1 MVQIS
6 YIIILL
12 KSAVP
17 LLLSAMMFF
26 QKVPNIVELKNY
38 KTSLRVLSAAYFLLG
53 ATNLIHFFAVDHNTT
68 KFGYLVFSG
77 IYAIVS
83 SFQALLFTYSLII
96 LINAFYVTKK
106 RLIIQLIPII
116 LFCALTITGS
126 WFENYFFLK
135 TIVVLFGTYYFA
147 LLIYYTYLFITEVT
161 KFKVGIKD
169 FFSDDEEKRLKWVV
183 IAFCYSLAI
192 GLWALLIILFPQ
204 KNLLEIIFSIVC
216 LIFYPYLA
224 FRYMN
229 YTLDFYVLKPV
240 IAHQETKQAEQQPS
254 YPGSR
259 TDFTEKIAKWVGNK
273 SYKKSGITIK
283 ELADELCTNRTYL
296 SNHINSTM
304 NTSFCQWLNN
314 LRIEEAQ
321 RLLTDNPSLSLK
333 DLAQDL
339 GYKEQAAFSRHFT
352 GIVGTSPSE
361 WKKAG
366 NETNKNGTF

>member
-1 MVQIS
+1 M
-6 YIIILL
+6 
-12 KSAVP
+12 
-17 LLLSAMMFF
+17 LSALMFF
-26 QKVPNIVELKNY
+26 QKVPNIAELKKY

-53 ATNLIHFFAVDHNTT
+53 TTNLIHFFAVDHNTT
-68 KFGYLVFSG
+68 KFGLLIFSG

-106 RLIIQLIPII
+106 RLIIQLVPII
-116 LFCALTITGS
+116 LFCALTITAS
-126 WFENYFFLK
+126 WSESYIFLK
-135 TIVVLFGTYYFA
+135 TIVVIFGSYYFA
-147 LLIYYTYLFITEVT
+147 LLVYYTYLFTSEAM
-161 KFKVGIKD
+161 KFKAGIKA
-169 FFSDDEEKRLKWVV
+169 FFSDDEEKRLRWVV
-183 IAFCYSLAI
+183 IAFCYSLII

-204 KNLLEIIFSIVC
+204 KQLLETIFSIVC

-229 YTLDFYVLKPV
+229 YTHDFYVLKPV
-240 IAHQETKQAEQQPS
+240 IARQEEPKQTELLQTS
-254 YPGSR
+254 YPGNR
-259 TDFTEKIAKWVGNK
+259 ADFTEKIDKWVNNK

-321 RLLTDNPSLSLK
+321 RLLANNPSLSLK
-333 DLAQDL
+333 DLAHDL

-352 GIVGTSPSE
+352 NIVGTSPSE
-361 WKKAG
+361 WKKTN
-366 NETNKNGTF
+366 NETNKNGLL

>member
-1 MVQIS
+1 MIQIT

-53 ATNLIHFFAVDHNTT
+53 TTNLIHFFAVDQNTT
-68 KFGYLVFSG
+68 KFGLLVFSG

-83 SFQALLFTYSLII
+83 SFQALLFSYSLII

-106 RLIIQLIPII
+106 RLIIRLAPII
-116 LFCALTITGS
+116 LFCILVITGS
-126 WFENYFFLK
+126 WLRNYVFMK
-135 TIVVLFGTYYFA
+135 TIVVLFSIYYFA
-147 LLIYYTYLFITEVT
+147 LLLYYTYIFILEVR
-161 KFKVGIKD
+161 KFKAGIKD
-169 FFSDDEEKRLKWVV
+169 FFSDDEEKRLRWVV
-183 IAFCYSLAI
+183 IVFCYSLSI
-192 GLWALLIILFPQ
+192 GLWALLVILFPQ
-204 KNLLEIIFSIVC
+204 IKLLEIIFSIVC
-216 LIFYPYLA
+216 LIFYPILA

-240 IAHQETKQAEQQPS
+240 IAHQEPKQAEQQPGH
-254 YPGSR
+254 PGSR
-259 TDFTEKIAKWVGNK
+259 ADFTEKIDKWVGNK
-273 SYKKSGITIK
+273 SYKKSGVTIK

-321 RLLTDNPSLSLK
+321 RLLTDDPSLSLK
-333 DLAQDL
+333 DLAHDL

-352 GIVGTSPSE
+352 NIVGTSPSE
-361 WKKAG
+361 WKKAA
-366 NETNKNGTF
+366 NETNKNGKF